1 MTILLFILKLCAY
14 PAILMCLATLAVQ
27 LYIKAED
34 QDVLLGKFFGF
45 YLAIMTWVFT
55 LMFVC
60 WVSYDVVM
68 SAADILG
75 GLL

>member
-1 MTILLFILKLCAY
+1 MLLLFILKLCAY

-55 LMFVC
+55 LIFVC

>member
-1 MTILLFILKLCAY
+1 MILLFILKVCAY
-14 PAILMCLATLAVQ
+14 PAILMCLGTLAVR
-27 LYIKAED
+27 LYIKADD
-34 QDVLLGKFFGF
+34 QDVVWKSFFGF

-55 LMFVC
+55 LIFIC

-75 GLL
+75 GTL

>member
-1 MTILLFILKLCAY
+1 MLLLFILKLCAY
-14 PAILMCLATLAVQ
+14 LAILMCLATLAVQ

-34 QDVLLGKFFGF
+34 QDVLFGKFFGF

-68 SAADILG
+68 SAAEIIG
-75 GLL
+75 GNQ